1 MFDVPVGCNIDDSW
15 YLQHSPQFCEFLISP
30 LAELEGLPTVVLPSM
45 SNRNQE
51 RGPTNDASVDSSR
64 KDESGE
70 ASREKGLRSKLG
82 GKLSLLL
89 LLASRSKRANMVPF
103 VMHNSRLVVTGA
115 MPAGDMGE

>member
-64 KDESGE
+64 KDESGK
-70 ASREKGLRSKLG
+70 ASRERGLRSKLG
-82 GKLSLLL
+82 GKLNLLL
-89 LLASRSKRANMVPF
+89 LLASGSKRANMVPF
-103 VMHNSRLVVTGA
+103 VMHNSRLIVTGA
-115 MPAGDMGE
+115 MPAGDTGE